1 MKKIALSILAIIY
14 SLSVFSQEISIQTE
28 MDETKFEKT
37 LKTFEGYS
45 YYNFKFVT
53 NETAS
58 LNFEIIEKEFV
69 QGELKNEKVY
79 FDSKNVLSNLIGNSI
94 STTILAKST
103 SDTNYKMMLQFY
115 EFYSLIRN
123 FDLNNEDQYHFK
135 IFINEA
141 QKFTY
146 NQVYLFCAIVKP
158 VKIAENTYR
167 DCDFAAAIDK
177 YDKWYEIFGLDRYFV
192 YEIRFY

>member
-14 SLSVFSQEISIQTE
+14 SLTVFSQEISIQTE
-28 MDETKFEKT
+28 MDETKFEQT

-158 VKIAENTYR
+158 IKIAENTYR

>member
-1 MKKIALSILAIIY
+1 MRKLLFLLLLNCFNNY
-14 SLSVFSQEISIQTE
+14 SQEISIQSE

-37 LKTFEGYS
+37 LKFFEGYS

-53 NETAS
+53 NETKN

-79 FDSKNVLSNLIGNSI
+79 FDSKNVVSNLIGNSV

-115 EFYSLIRN
+115 EFYNLIRN
-123 FDLNNEDQYHFK
+123 FDLNVEDRYHFK
-135 IFINEA
+135 IFINGA
-141 QKFTY
+141 QEFTY
-146 NQVYLFCAIVKP
+146 NKKYLFCAIVKP
-158 VKIAENTYR
+158 IKISENMYR
-167 DCDFAAAIDK
+167 DCDFTVAVDK
-177 YDKWYEIFGLDRYFV
+177 YDKWYDVFSLDRYFV
-192 YEIRFY
+192 YEIKFY